1 MSIVQTQWWCLEL
14 PEEWTAEMDDDS
26 VTIADCDRVSEVVIT
41 VIRKQSGQ
49 VNEGDLDELAG
60 DLRAQGLTGEA
71 VVLNAAQGLLF
82 QYDDEDGAWR
92 EWYLGAES
100 LMIYIT
106 HNSAIE
112 DKGLDNAVVDDILST
127 LVTLDDEALAED

>member
-14 PEEWTAEMDDDS
+14 PDEWTAEMDDES
-26 VTIADCDRVSEVVIT
+26 VTIADCDRVSEVDIT

-49 VNEGDLDELAG
+49 VNEGDLDEFAG

-71 VVLNAAQGLLF
+71 VALNAAQGLLF
-82 QYDDEDGAWR
+82 QYDDEDGVWR
-92 EWYLGAES
+92 EWYLAAES

-106 HNSAIE
+106 HNTAIE

>member
-14 PEEWTAEMDDDS
+14 PDEWTAEMDDDS
-26 VTIADCDRVSEVVIT
+26 VTISDCNCVSEVDIT

-49 VNEGDLDELAG
+49 VNEGDLDEFAG
-60 DLRAQGLTGEA
+60 DLRAQGLIGEA
-71 VVLNAAQGLLF
+71 VALNAAQGLLF

-92 EWYLGAES
+92 EWYLAAES

>member
-14 PEEWTAEMDDDS
+14 PDEWTAEMDDDS
-26 VTIADCDRVSEVVIT
+26 VTIADCDRVSEVDIT
-41 VIRKQSGQ
+41 VIREQSGQ
-49 VNEGDLDELAG
+49 VNEGDLDEFAE
-60 DLRAQGLTGEA
+60 DLLAQGLTGEA
-71 VVLNAAQGLLF
+71 VALNAAQGLLF

-92 EWYLGAES
+92 EWYLAAES

-106 HNSAIE
+106 HNTAIE

-127 LVTLDDEALAED
+127 LVTLDDKALAED

>member
-14 PEEWTAEMDDDS
+14 PEEWTAKMDDDS
-26 VTIADCDRVSEVVIT
+26 VTIADCDRVSEVDIT

-49 VNEGDLDELAG
+49 VNEGDLDEFAG

-71 VVLNAAQGLLF
+71 VTLNAAQGLLF

-92 EWYLGAES
+92 EWFLAAES

>member
-1 MSIVQTQWWCLEL
+1 MSIVQTQWWCLEF
-14 PEEWTAEMDDDS
+14 PDEWTAEMDDDS
-26 VTIADCDRVSEVVIT
+26 VTIADCDRVSEVDIT
-41 VIRKQSGQ
+41 VIRKHSGQ
-49 VNEGDLDELAG
+49 VDEGDLDEFAG

-71 VVLNAAQGLLF
+71 VALNAAQGLLF

-92 EWYLGAES
+92 EWYLAAES

-106 HNSAIE
+106 HNTAIE

-127 LVTLDDEALAED
+127 LVTLNDEALAED

>member
-1 MSIVQTQWWCLEL
+1 MLRKAYFFNTMMKMALG
-14 PEEWTAEMDDDS
+14 A
-26 VTIADCDRVSEVVIT
+26 SEY
-41 VIRKQSGQ
+41 
-49 VNEGDLDELAG
+49 LA
-60 DLRAQGLTGEA
+60 
-71 VVLNAAQGLLF
+71 
-82 QYDDEDGAWR
+82 
-92 EWYLGAES
+92 AES

>member
-14 PEEWTAEMDDDS
+14 PDEWTAEMDDDS
-26 VTIADCDRVSEVVIT
+26 VTIADCDRVSEVDIT

-49 VNEGDLDELAG
+49 VNEGDLDEFAG
-60 DLRAQGLTGEA
+60 DLRARGLTGEA
-71 VVLNAAQGLLF
+71 VALNAAQVLLF

-92 EWYLGAES
+92 ERYLAAES
-100 LMIYIT
+100 LMIYII
-106 HNSAIE
+106 HNSAID